1 MCMKPAETA
10 AVGGGNSGVM
20 MIQMHTHTE
29 IKKAAGGGR
38 PGPFTL
44 TGVQH
49 WLAPLKN
56 IHFLSNWTSAQFNWA
71 ILADGLVNTW
81 PCVPEEK
88 L

>member
-1 MCMKPAETA
+1 MKPAETA
-10 AVGGGNSGVM
+10 TAGGQERRDDEL
-20 MIQMHTHTE
+20 QMHAHTE

-56 IHFLSNWTSAQFNWA
+56 IHFLSNWTSAQFSRA

-81 PCVPEEK
+81 PCVPEEE